1 MGTDFR
7 VFFLPFPLIQTD
19 QYTIEVFI
27 FYIKVSGV
35 DEREKKTWNII
46 FNKLVKDLQDAKIY
60 TYSRVLHV

>member
-60 TYSRVLHV
+60 TYLRVLHV